1 MPNQQALALRS
12 DQESLL
18 LLRRDIRDGAS
29 SSMRERLLSRSGAPA
44 ISQEGNKSDDT
55 VHYDLSVTQLVSP
68 LWRVGIA
75 QSLLELIHGWT

>member
-44 ISQEGNKSDDT
+44 PSQEGNKPDDA

-68 LWRVGIA
+68 LWSVRIA
-75 QSLLELIHGWT
+75 EKERMG